1 MILDIWRSFRRLP
14 LWVQLWVAG
23 ILVPVNMAT
32 LLFWSE
38 PLGLWVAALAV
49 GGMLPNMVI
58 LAVERG
64 FSKAMAFP
72 HILIWT
78 PLLIVVIA
86 LLDDP
91 ALISEGNWRFLW
103 VLLGV
108 NIISLGFDFTDGW
121 KWWKGDREV
130 A

>member
-1 MILDIWRSFRRLP
+1 M
-14 LWVQLWVAG
+14 WVQVWVAA
-23 ILVPVNMAT
+23 ILVPVNMVT
-32 LLFWSE
+32 LLFWPE

-64 FSKAMAFP
+64 FSKAMALP

-78 PLLIVVIA
+78 PLMVVVIA
-86 LLDDP
+86 LLDDR
-91 ALISEGNWRFLW
+91 ALISEGYWRFLW
-103 VLLGV
+103 VLLAV
-108 NIISLGFDFTDGW
+108 DAASLGFDFTDSW
-121 KWWKGDREV
+121 KWLKGDRAV

>member
-14 LWVQLWVAG
+14 LWVQIWVAL

-38 PLGLWVAALAV
+38 PLGIWVAALAV
-49 GGMLPNMVI
+49 GGMLPNLVI
-58 LAVERG
+58 MAVERG
-64 FSKAMAFP
+64 FSKAMALP

-78 PLLIVVIA
+78 PLMVLVTA

-91 ALISEGNWRFLW
+91 ALISECNWTFLG
-103 VLLGV
+103 VLLLV
-108 NIISLGFDFTDGW
+108 DAVSLGFDIPDGW
-121 KWWKGDREV
+121 KWWKGDRKV

>member
-1 MILDIWRSFRRLP
+1 MP

>member
-1 MILDIWRSFRRLP
+1 MP
-14 LWVQLWVAG
+14 LWVQLWVAV
-23 ILVPVNMAT
+23 ILVPVNLAT

-38 PLGLWVAALAV
+38 PLGNWVAALAV
-49 GGMLPNMVI
+49 GGMLPNMGI

-64 FSKAMAFP
+64 FSKAMALP

-78 PLLIVVIA
+78 PLLVVILA

-91 ALISEGNWRFLW
+91 ALISVEYWRFLW
-103 VLLGV
+103 LLLV
-108 NIISLGFDFTDGW
+108 VDIASLGFDFADAW
-121 KWWKGDREV
+121 KWWKGDRAV

>member
-1 MILDIWRSFRRLP
+1 MILDVWRSFRRLP
-14 LWVQLWVAG
+14 LWVQVWVAG

-78 PLLIVVIA
+78 PLLVVVLA

-91 ALISEGNWRFLW
+91 ALITTGNWIFLC

-108 NIISLGFDFTDGW
+108 DIISLGFDFTDGW
-121 KWWKGDREV
+121 KWWKGDRAV